1 MKPFEFQTEIIQQTY
16 RAIDGG
22 ILKPCIV
29 APCGAGKTFIA
40 SQILQ
45 DYTINKPNPTRC
57 CFLVD
62 RTVLLDQTAKELK
75 GFGVRSTVLQGKR
88 RLDHSADTVIAS
100 IQSITSKLQQGK
112 TVGEVLGELGLL
124 IFDECH
130 ISAFSKTAQAIISHY
145 SGLQVPIV
153 GLTGSPWRLSK
164 KQWLGQLF
172 DCAITAPQPPELVRI
187 GRIVPARCFT
197 LGGVI
202 DVSQLDVGRDGDFSE
217 SQMEDQAIGRIALE
231 TVVAEYKRLGENRLA
246 AAYCS
251 GVKHAELLAEEFNR
265 QGVAAE
271 WQSAATPLGKDGKD
285 DHKEGRN
292 TRAAQSY
299 RLSQGITR
307 VICSVDTLSTGWNVP
322 QCKLILMV
330 RATQSRSLFIQAA
343 NRGSRYCPESGFND
357 YLLLDFGENVKRFG
371 GSPTGFQDYSI
382 DQPPQRK
389 KQDGD
394 KAEPRTKTCYN
405 CHAEINTRL
414 RVCPYCGI
422 NFDIDEDFQTGAF
435 DEIELAE
442 YFDDTGIEQV
452 RFLRQAKKDAY
463 SAGENPDLVDQ
474 KFRERFGFLAPK
486 DWHYAAILGR
496 NPSMGQKLTY
506 ERYLKQFNLNRY
518 WLQHHLQLE
527 LGTKGQPAI
536 FVDRKPYWEVLE
548 VSEGSDWEEC
558 LQSYLKLAEL
568 SPNVERLNEA
578 LDQAKLELKDQKQWQ
593 QLQLIA

>member
-1 MKPFEFQTEIIQQTY
+1 MRPFEFQSRMIGETY
-16 RAIDGG
+16 KAIEEGK
-22 ILKPCIV
+22 LKPCLI
-29 APCGAGKTFIA
+29 APCGAGKTFIS

-45 DYTINKPNPTRC
+45 DFTINSPNPKRG

-75 GFGVRSTVLQGKR
+75 HFGVRSTILQGTRKMDR
-88 RLDHSADTVIAS
+88 FADVTVAS
-100 IQSITSKLQQGK
+100 IQSITPKLQAGK
-112 TVGEVLGELGLL
+112 TPGEVLGELGIL

-130 ISAFSKTAQAIISHY
+130 ISAFSKTARAIISHY
-145 SGLQVPIV
+145 EAIGVPII

-164 KQWLGQLF
+164 KQWLGQIF
-172 DCAITAPQPPELVRI
+172 DCAIVAPQPPELVKL

-202 DVSQLDVGRDGDFSE
+202 DVSQLDVGRDGDFVE

-251 GVKHAELLAEEFNR
+251 GVRHAELLAGEFNR
-265 QGVAAE
+265 QGIAAE
-271 WQSAATPLGKDGKD
+271 WQSAVTPLGRNGAQEHREGK
-285 DHKEGRN
+285 N

-322 QCKLILMV
+322 ACKLILMV

-382 DQPPQRK
+382 DEPPQRK
-389 KQDGD
+389 KRDPEKG
-394 KAEPRTKTCYN
+394 EPKTKTCYN
-405 CHAEINTRL
+405 CSAEISARFKI
-414 RVCPYCGI
+414 CPYCGVEFGI
-422 NFDIDEDFQTGAF
+422 DENFDTGIF
-435 DEIELAE
+435 DDIELAE
-442 YFDDTGIEQV
+442 FFDDIATDQLK
-452 RFLRQAKKDAY
+452 FLRQAKKDAY
-463 SAGENPDLVDQ
+463 SAGENPDLADQ
-474 KFRERFGFLAPK
+474 KFREKFGFLAPK
-486 DWHYAAILGR
+486 DWHYAAILGK
-496 NPSMGQKLTY
+496 NPTTGQKLSY
-506 ERYLKQFNLNRY
+506 ENYLKRFNLNRY

-527 LGTKGQPAI
+527 LGTKGQPEI
-536 FVDRKPYWEVLE
+536 FISTVPYWEVLGVE
-548 VSEGSDWEEC
+548 PTASWEDC
-558 LQSYLKLAEL
+558 QRAYKDLVQL
-568 SPNVERLNEA
+568 SPNVERFNRA
-578 LDQAKLELKDQKQWQ
+578 LEQAKLQLKDSKPC